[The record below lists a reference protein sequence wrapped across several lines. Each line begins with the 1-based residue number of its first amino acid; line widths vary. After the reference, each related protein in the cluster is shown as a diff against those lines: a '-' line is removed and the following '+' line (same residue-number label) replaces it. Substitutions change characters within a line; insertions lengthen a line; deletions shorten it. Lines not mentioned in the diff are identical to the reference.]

1 MFQTTQHK
9 LAETLLNN
17 RINGHVG
24 KYTIIRKVAFVKESH
39 LSQSYMS
46 SLKKSESPG
55 ARQGQFHVV
64 PIYFLKGI
72 YPRSTAWLPGMLL
85 SPSVLLTSIALL
97 YRSAVSTL
105 HSA

>member
-55 ARQGQFHVV
+55 AQTGAISCSPYLLPQRHLSQEHCLAPRDVAV
-64 PIYFLKGI
+64 PICVTYI
-72 YPRSTAWLPGMLL
+72 YC
-85 SPSVLLTSIALL
+85 PSVQECCVHTS
-97 YRSAVSTL
+97 
-105 HSA
+105 